1 MAAVRRDLSLK
12 PAQGAL
18 LLALLLFAVARSLS
32 ALGQATVP
40 TGPQIIYNF
49 TENASITPAA
59 ELITAGGTITT
70 MNLNGTFQNPHW
82 KGFVGNV
89 TGTLSLKDSS
99 GYSLYEWAL
108 ATISGEVYVSRS
120 AGAGWANITCANLTH
135 VSTEEA
141 NMSHNASAVDSIS
154 NTFAEPG
161 THPGFSTANASFTAD
176 QCNYT
181 TNTYVNGTS
190 QSTRFYEVLLW
201 DGSDIV
207 YTSLLENRTAG
218 FDLGTYDFQILV
230 AENGSTQVGTSTSY
244 YFYVELI

>member
-1 MAAVRRDLSLK
+1 MDKGGSARSV
-12 PAQGAL
+12 PWAL
-18 LLALLLFAVARSLS
+18 LCALLILAVVHSLA

-59 ELITAGGTITT
+59 RLVTAGGTITT

-89 TGTLSLKDSS
+89 TGRLALRDSS
-99 GYSLYEWAL
+99 NYSLYEWAL
-108 ATISGEVYVSRS
+108 TTISGEVYVSRS
-120 AGAGWANITCANLTH
+120 ASASWANISCANLTH
-135 VSTEEA
+135 VRTEEA

-154 NTFAEPG
+154 NTFALPG
-161 THPGFSTANASFTAD
+161 VHSAFSTANASFAAN

-190 QSTRFYEVLLW
+190 QTTDFYEVLLW
-201 DGSDIV
+201 DGSNMV

-218 FDLGTYDFQILV
+218 FDLGTYDFQIIV
-230 AENGSTQVGTSTSY
+230 AENGSTQVGTSTPY
-244 YFYVELI
+244 YFYVELL